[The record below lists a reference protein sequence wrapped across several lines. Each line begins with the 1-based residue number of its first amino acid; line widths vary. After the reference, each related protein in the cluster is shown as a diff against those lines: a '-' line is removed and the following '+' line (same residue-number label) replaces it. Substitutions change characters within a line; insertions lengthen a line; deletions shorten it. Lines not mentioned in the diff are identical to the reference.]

1 MKRQRSKYESYF
13 EHQGEMGACR
23 YCPAK
28 LKWTKQSG
36 TNSLRFHLKKQHPA
50 QFEKLKSQEAPPVK
64 ISESSSEENGSTDSQ
79 GHSHGHEGETSEGE
93 HDNVKS
99 ALGMIDPRERLTVP
113 CVPFG
118 KQNVYSCAG
127 FVKSSSPIDFSELKV
142 KLLTLEGHLKHEEEV
157 NPSNGYFMI
166 PVYNKGSYTLKVA
179 SPAGY
184 YFEPDTIEVKIDG
197 KTDAGTKN
205 KDLVFKLTGFSVRGT
220 VDGAPAGLS
229 LVLTQN
235 GKQVDSTKTLEGGKY
250 EMRAPPGKYEVST
263 GADASECIARG
274 KATVEVKDSPVVV
287 TPNLKISGYQLEIAT
302 KNMEHHPFTD
312 AVRPEHTEED
322 EKIMRMIVGDRL
334 PVETVEGEN
343 FRVLLKSLKPGYTFK
358 AIEHYVNLVL
368 PSFRASLES
377 RISKE
382 LKLASKISLALD
394 LSTIGI
400 SKLHCAAI
408 FAHWTN
414 EATMEPTHAL
424 LEFKTFRNYEEIG
437 PQFFD
442 SIISKFGISG
452 KIVGIIDENDFKLSD
467 DTVPRLP
474 NLQKILDKVPR
485 ILYSNHLDL
494 FSKQRSMIL
503 EFRRLQHVYGWNSC
517 YKELLNIEFADLE
530 MLMESLANPDT
541 MEWNDHLELLYF
553 VHDVQVPRILTDF
566 YGKTKEKRNCQE
578 MTTDDMIISEF
589 VYKIL
594 KIVRKVVDC
603 IRNKSY
609 PSASNII
616 PIIREMLNKAQ
627 QLDTS
632 SPLYD
637 ALSMMKAALIKHLQI
652 VYDSCQKNEVLR
664 TATFLDGRFRDRY
677 FSKSHK
683 DYMISKYRK
692 FAGEVIM
699 SELDEI
705 KKEDGN
711 STNASAQEG
720 QLEIEIAKYLQQD
733 PNYHSNPIEFWKQ
746 NEAKFPILKRL
757 ATQFLSIRFLEIMK
771 AKEIYEFGE
780 KIVPV
785 YHMESVKEVF
795 GYCAAIIEIEKLT
808 KNSRNF

>member
-1 MKRQRSKYESYF
+1 
-13 EHQGEMGACR
+13 MGACR

-79 GHSHGHEGETSEGE
+79 GHSHGHESETSEGE

-99 ALGMIDPRERLTVP
+99 ALGMIDPRGRLNVP
-113 CVPFG
+113 CVPSG

-127 FVKSSSPIDFSELKV
+127 FVKSSSPIDFSDLKV

-184 YFEPDTIEVKIDG
+184 YFEPDTIEIKIDG
-197 KTDAGTKN
+197 KTDACSKN
-205 KDLVFKLTGFSVRGT
+205 EDLVFKLTGFSVRGT

-229 LVLTQN
+229 LALTQN
-235 GKQVDSTKTLEGGKY
+235 GKQVDSTKTLEGGKF

-274 KATVEVKDSPVVV
+274 KATVEVKDSPVIV

-312 AVRPEHTEED
+312 AVRPIPSIRHENTEED
-322 EKIMRMIVGDRL
+322 EMMIRTILGDRL
-334 PVETVEGEN
+334 PVTMLEGEN
-343 FRVLLKSLKPGYTFK
+343 FRVMLKSLKPGFSFK
-358 AIEHYVNLVL
+358 SVEHYVNLVL
-368 PSFRASLES
+368 PAFRRSIES
-377 RISKE
+377 RILKE
-382 LKLASKISLALD
+382 LKLARKVSLAFNHGV
-394 LSTIGI
+394 TGI
-400 SKLHCAAI
+400 SNLDCVALT
-408 FAHWTN
+408 AHWTN

-452 KIVGIIDENDFKLSD
+452 KIVGIIDQNDFKLSD

-474 NLQKILDKVPR
+474 NLQKILDKVAR
-485 ILYSNHLDL
+485 SLYTDHLDL
-494 FSKQRSMIL
+494 FSKQKSMIL

-517 YKELLNIEFADLE
+517 YKELLNIEFADSE
-530 MLMESLANPDT
+530 MLMESLANPEA
-541 MEWNDHLELLYF
+541 MSWNDHLELLYF
-553 VHDVQVPRILTDF
+553 VHDVQVPRILADVHE
-566 YGKTKEKRNCQE
+566 KTKEKPISQE
-578 MTTDDMIISEF
+578 MTPEDMAISTF
-589 VYKIL
+589 IFAIL
-594 KIVRKVVDC
+594 KDVRKVVDC

-609 PSASNII
+609 PAASNII
-616 PIIREMLNKAQ
+616 PILRVLLNNLQ
-627 QLDTS
+627 QMDVS
-632 SPLYD
+632 NPSYD
-637 ALSMMKAALIKHLQI
+637 AICSMKTALIQHLQI
-652 VYDSCQKNEVLR
+652 VSDSCQKNEVLR

-692 FAGEVIM
+692 FDVEVIKAN
-699 SELDEI
+699 SDDI
-705 KKEDGN
+705 KKEDGI

-757 ATQFLSIRFLEIMK
+757 ATQFLSIPFLEIMK
-771 AKEIYEFGE
+771 ATEIYEFGE